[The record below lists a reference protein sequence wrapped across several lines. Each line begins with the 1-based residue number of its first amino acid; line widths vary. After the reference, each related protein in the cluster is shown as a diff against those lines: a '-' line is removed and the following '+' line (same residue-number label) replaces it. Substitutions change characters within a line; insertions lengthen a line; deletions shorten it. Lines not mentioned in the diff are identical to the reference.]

1 MRGPDVRLIS
11 STPEVTF
18 PLPSATKEAA
28 ASYTPALSNPLNKN
42 AYCPC
47 TLLLFVGAIV
57 ITADADW
64 EVSAWAVAVTFTVAG
79 FGTVAGAVYKPT
91 EVMVPQ
97 PAPAQPAPLTVQV
110 TPRFALPVT
119 VA

>member
-1 MRGPDVRLIS
+1 M
-11 STPEVTF
+11 PEVTF
-18 PLPSATKEAA
+18 PLPSATKEAT
-28 ASYTPALSNPLNKN
+28 ASYTPEPSKPLNKS

-47 TLLLFVGAIV
+47 SLLLFVGAIV
-57 ITADADW
+57 ITADTDW
-64 EVSAWAVAVTFTVAG
+64 DVSAWALAVTFTAAG

-91 EVMVPQ
+91 EVIVPQ
-97 PAPAQPAPLTVQV
+97 ADPAQPAPLTVQV

>member
-1 MRGPDVRLIS
+1 MMS
-11 STPEVTF
+11 SMPEVTF

-28 ASYTPALSNPLNKN
+28 ASYTPALSNPLNRN

-47 TLLLFVGAIV
+47 ILLLFVGAIV

-64 EVSAWAVAVTFTVAG
+64 DVSAWALAVTFTAAG
-79 FGTVAGAVYKPT
+79 FGTVAGAAYKPT
-91 EVMVPQ
+91 EVIVPQ
-97 PAPAQPAPLTVQV
+97 ADPAQPAPLTVQV